1 MKRPRRQGPQPRHRR
16 VLRIFK
22 RIYRLEKQLT
32 AQVPKIPLSEQP
44 AAVAKNAARVNAK
57 LRRTVRAFMRLEARA
72 KKEARRAARRRR

>member
-1 MKRPRRQGPQPRHRR
+1 MKRPRRQGPQPRYRR

-32 AQVPKIPLSEQP
+32 AQVRKIPLSEQP

-57 LRRTVRAFMRLEARA
+57 LRRMARAFMRLEARA
-72 KKEARRAARRRR
+72 KKEARRAARRKR

>member
-1 MKRPRRQGPQPRHRR
+1 

-32 AQVPKIPLSEQP
+32 AQIPKNPLSEQP

-57 LRRTVRAFMRLEARA
+57 LRRTVRTFMRLETRA
-72 KKEARRAARRRR
+72 KKEARSAARRKR

>member
-1 MKRPRRQGPQPRHRR
+1 

-32 AQVPKIPLSEQP
+32 AQVRKIPLSEQP

-57 LRRTVRAFMRLEARA
+57 LRRMARAFMRLEARA
-72 KKEARRAARRRR
+72 KKEARRAARRKR

>member
-1 MKRPRRQGPQPRHRR
+1 

-57 LRRTVRAFMRLEARA
+57 LRRTVRAFVRLEARA
-72 KKEARRAARRRR
+72 KKEARRAARRKR

>member
-1 MKRPRRQGPQPRHRR
+1 MKRPRRQGPQPRYRR

-32 AQVPKIPLSEQP
+32 AQVRKIPLSDQP

-57 LRRTVRAFMRLEARA
+57 LRRTARAFMRLEARA
-72 KKEARRAARRRR
+72 KKEARRAARRKR